1 MNPRETLVTRG
12 KEMKAL
18 LKYIQVDGGVR
29 KRENVRDCAIYNSG
43 EKKQAF

>member
-1 MNPRETLVTRG
+1 MNPRETLVNG
-12 KEMKAL
+12 E
-18 LKYIQVDGGVR
+18 KYIEVDGGVR